1 MWRNMSVFAV
11 LSAAMLLRPAGL
23 RAGEALD
30 IGLDR
35 LIGAA
40 QEDPVRTALEEAERE
55 QKADNREYTI
65 RTDDDISTLKPDDIL
80 TNGQKTYFKVVSVS
94 PRGAEGGSFV
104 MRRIGGNTEPDRKL
118 MRFHA
123 VDPKAPPL
131 SIRITHTLLD
141 QYFQGGWPM
150 HIITALAVM
159 AIVMLV
165 NSIWLYRPAR
175 HYPAAFVQQARQLL
189 ASGNVQA
196 FEELALRTRGLFA
209 QICRA
214 IAYQF
219 GSSTIDDIKTRVEA
233 VAGKHVNRLRL
244 PVKVLNFCAGA
255 APLVGLMGTIYG
267 MIIVFEAVAATTGA
281 SKAAALAA
289 GIRVKLFCTLFALT
303 VAIPSLFAYFV
314 FNHVFSSIVGNCQV
328 LAEQFLQIAAALK
341 NGKVVAAPAA
351 VPVHAAP
358 QPAAQALLGGVPAPA
373 PVPVVAVAKET
384 LL

>member
-1 MWRNMSVFAV
+1 MWRSILVLAV
-11 LSAAMLLRPAGL
+11 ISLALLLRPPGVA
-23 RAGEALD
+23 AGEALD

-40 QEDPVRTALEEAERE
+40 QEDPVKTALEEAERE
-55 QKADNREYTI
+55 QKGDNKEYTI

-80 TNGQKTYFKVVSVS
+80 TNGQKTYFKVVSVNA
-94 PRGAEGGSFV
+94 RGTEGGSFV

-118 MRFHA
+118 TRFHA
-123 VDPKAPPL
+123 TDPKAPPL
-131 SIRITHTLLD
+131 TISITHTLLD

-150 HIITALAVM
+150 HIISALAII
-159 AIVMLV
+159 AIVMLA
-165 NSIWLYRPAR
+165 NSIWLYRPSR

-189 ASGNVQA
+189 ASGNITA

-219 GSSTIDDIKTRVEA
+219 GSSTMDDIKTRVEA

-255 APLVGLMGTIYG
+255 SPLVGLMGTIYG

-303 VAIPSLFAYFV
+303 VAIPSLFAYFL
-314 FNHVFSSIVGNCQV
+314 FNHVFSVIVSNCQV

-341 NGKVVAAPAA
+341 NGKMMAAPAT
-351 VPVHAAP
+351 AATP
-358 QPAAQALLGGVPAPA
+358 LPAAAAPA
-373 PVPVVAVAKET
+373 PMTAQAAVPAMASAKET